1 MPLVTVS
8 EVLRFALPGGTDV
21 AAGAAGLGN
30 AVTWARLL
38 RARPTSLGRIEHGE
52 LWLLP
57 NGAVQLMGG
66 PRAVGRMIRDMGQAG
81 VVAFLTTEHLGEEAL
96 AEADA
101 AMTPLLRVPGET
113 SLIEVE
119 KLVVSV
125 LVDRDRA
132 ISLRVHEVYERLLS
146 TLVEDRG
153 LELISSIVAEVTG
166 KAVYLLDEHFQPTLQ
181 MGGESRAA
189 ETLADVRRRH
199 WEGQLGNVSER
210 LIVVRSGSGDSNAVA
225 LRPLTLRGA
234 VEGYL
239 ALLGLADDFVDFD
252 HQVADR
258 AASVLAIE
266 LAKQSAVVEAR
277 LRMQGDFLT
286 DLLDSPAA
294 PDDVL
299 LERARRLGY
308 DLGRTHLVFVLR
320 PRDENT
326 DPTSAQPPS
335 VNGTAA
341 LSSNGLAHAS
351 ASLSRGH
358 QRFVDAA
365 RRRLVLADVTT
376 LLRER
381 DGSIQVL
388 MPCPP
393 DLDSDDPDAALAWVE
408 RLRASLV
415 ESLAPD
421 ALAVVAGVG
430 RSPGPDSTPYAAMRE
445 ATRAADIAASM
456 SSDSPPTLHFAR
468 LGALR
473 LIFHLADNP
482 ELRAFQR
489 DVLGPL
495 EVSDAARRSEFVR
508 TLDAFLRAGGNH
520 MRAARDLNVHRNTLI
535 YRLERIQELLCGAD
549 LEDPESR
556 LNLQLALKIRAA
568 LGGSAAAQ

>member
-8 EVLRFALPGGTDV
+8 ELLRLALPPGTEFV
-21 AAGAAGLGN
+21 AGATGAGN
-30 AVTWARLL
+30 TVTWARLL
-38 RARPTSLGRIEHGE
+38 RTRPTNLGRIEPGE
-52 LWLLP
+52 VWLLS
-57 NGAVQLMGG
+57 AAALQL
-66 PRAVGRMIRDMGQAG
+66 VGDARSVSRMVRDMAQAG
-81 VVAFLTTEHLGEEAL
+81 VVAFVTSEPVSTEVH
-96 AEADA
+96 AEADEA
-101 AMTPLLRVPGET
+101 GTPLLRVPNEGALAE
-113 SLIEVE
+113 IE
-119 KLVVSV
+119 KAIVSV

-132 ISLRVHEVYERLLS
+132 ISLRVQEVYERLLS

-153 LELISSIVAEVTG
+153 LELISNIVAEVTG

-181 MGGESRAA
+181 TGGGERAA
-189 ETLADVRRRH
+189 EALADVRRRY
-199 WEGQLGNVSER
+199 WEGLLGNVSER
-210 LIVVRSGSGDSNAVA
+210 LIVVRSSSMVGQPTAVA

-239 ALLGLADDFVDFD
+239 ALLGQADDFVDFD

-277 LRMQGDFLT
+277 LRLQGDFLT
-286 DLLDSPAA
+286 ELLDSPAPPEEA
-294 PDDVL
+294 L

-308 DLGRTHLVFVLR
+308 DLSRQHLVFVLR
-320 PRDENT
+320 PREEEPRNGNS
-326 DPTSAQPPS
+326 PT
-335 VNGTAA
+335 
-341 LSSNGLAHAS
+341 
-351 ASLSRGH
+351 RGQ

-393 DLDSDDPDAALAWVE
+393 DLDPNDADAALAWVE
-408 RLRASLV
+408 RLRCSLE
-415 ESLAPD
+415 ESLAPESV
-421 ALAVVAGVG
+421 AVVAGVG
-430 RSPGPDSTPYAAMRE
+430 RTPGPDTTAYAAMRE
-445 ATRAADIAASM
+445 ATRAADIAASIAG
-456 SSDSPPTLHFAR
+456 DSPAALHFAR

-495 EVSDAARRSEFVR
+495 ETSDTARRSEFVR
-508 TLDAFLRAGGNH
+508 TLEAFLRAGGNH

-535 YRLERIQELLCGAD
+535 YRLERIQELLGGAN
-549 LEDPESR
+549 LEDPEMR
-556 LNLQLALKIRAA
+556 LNVQLALKIRAA
-568 LGGSAAAQ
+568 LGGSAP

>member
-1 MPLVTVS
+1 VS
-8 EVLRFALPGGTDV
+8 ELLRLALPPGTEFV
-21 AAGAAGLGN
+21 AGATGAGN
-30 AVTWARLL
+30 TVTWARLL
-38 RARPTSLGRIEHGE
+38 RTRPTNLGRIEPGE
-52 LWLLP
+52 VWLLS
-57 NGAVQLMGG
+57 AAALQL
-66 PRAVGRMIRDMGQAG
+66 VGDARSVSRMVRDMAQAG
-81 VVAFLTTEHLGEEAL
+81 VVAFVTSEPVSTEVH
-96 AEADA
+96 AEADEA
-101 AMTPLLRVPGET
+101 GTPLLRVPNEGALAE
-113 SLIEVE
+113 IE
-119 KLVVSV
+119 KAIVSV

-132 ISLRVHEVYERLLS
+132 ISLRVQEVYERLLS

-153 LELISSIVAEVTG
+153 LELISNIVAEVTG

-181 MGGESRAA
+181 TGGGERAA
-189 ETLADVRRRH
+189 EALADVRRRY
-199 WEGQLGNVSER
+199 WEGLLGNVSER
-210 LIVVRSGSGDSNAVA
+210 LIVVRSSSMVGQPTAVA

-239 ALLGLADDFVDFD
+239 ALLGQADDFVDFD

-277 LRMQGDFLT
+277 LRLQGDFLT
-286 DLLDSPAA
+286 ELLDSPAPPEEA
-294 PDDVL
+294 L

-308 DLGRTHLVFVLR
+308 DLSRQHLVFVLR
-320 PRDENT
+320 PREEEPRNGNS
-326 DPTSAQPPS
+326 PT
-335 VNGTAA
+335 
-341 LSSNGLAHAS
+341 
-351 ASLSRGH
+351 RGQ

-393 DLDSDDPDAALAWVE
+393 DLDPNDADAALAWVE
-408 RLRASLV
+408 RLRCSLE
-415 ESLAPD
+415 ESLAPESV
-421 ALAVVAGVG
+421 AVVAGVG
-430 RSPGPDSTPYAAMRE
+430 RTPGPDTTAYAAMRE
-445 ATRAADIAASM
+445 ATRAADIAASIAG
-456 SSDSPPTLHFAR
+456 DSPAALHFAR

-495 EVSDAARRSEFVR
+495 ETSDTARRSEFVR
-508 TLDAFLRAGGNH
+508 TLEAFLRAGGNH

-535 YRLERIQELLCGAD
+535 YRLERIQELLGGAN
-549 LEDPESR
+549 LEDPEMR
-556 LNLQLALKIRAA
+556 LNVQLALKIRAA
-568 LGGSAAAQ
+568 LGGSAP

>member
-1 MPLVTVS
+1 MPPAT
-8 EVLRFALPGGTDV
+8 EVLAGGK
-21 AAGAAGLGN
+21 GLGN

-38 RARPTSLGRIEHGE
+38 RARPASLARIEHGE
-52 LWLLP
+52 MWLISSPALQVL
-57 NGAVQLMGG
+57 GD
-66 PRAVGRMIRDMGQAG
+66 PRSLARMVRDMGEAG
-81 VVAFLTTEHLGEEAL
+81 VVAFVTPEAL
-96 AEADA
+96 AAEVNAAADA
-101 AMTPLLRVPGET
+101 AGTPLLRVPPET
-113 SLIEVE
+113 PLTEIEKAIVGM
-119 KLVVSV
+119 

-132 ISLRVHEVYERLLS
+132 IGQRVQEVYERLLA

-153 LELISSIVAEVTG
+153 LELISNIVAEVTG
-166 KAVYLLDEHFQPTLQ
+166 KAVYLLDEHFQPTIQ
-181 MGGESRAA
+181 TGGGERSADA
-189 ETLADVRRRH
+189 LADVRRRH
-199 WEGQLGNVSER
+199 WEGLLGNVSER
-210 LIVVRSGSGDSNAVA
+210 PIVVRSVADEPLAVA

-234 VEGYL
+234 VEGYV
-239 ALLGLADDFVDFD
+239 ALLGPPDDFVDFD

-277 LRMQGDFLT
+277 LRLQGDFLT
-286 DLLDSPAA
+286 DLLDNPTA
-294 PDDVL
+294 PEDPLV
-299 LERARRLGY
+299 ERARRLGY
-308 DLGRTHLVFVLR
+308 DLSRPHLVFVLR
-320 PRDENT
+320 PRDS
-326 DPTSAQPPS
+326 DAAGA
-335 VNGTAA
+335 NG
-341 LSSNGLAHAS
+341 S
-351 ASLSRGH
+351 ASRAQ

-365 RRRLVLADVTT
+365 RRRLVLTDVTT

-381 DGSIQVL
+381 DGSVQVL

-393 DLDSDDPDAALAWVE
+393 ELDPADSDASVDWVD
-408 RLRASLV
+408 RLRRSLE

-421 ALAVVAGVG
+421 TLPVVAGVG
-430 RSPGPDSTPYAAMRE
+430 RSPGAETTPYAAMRE
-445 ATRAADIAASM
+445 ATRAADIAASIAAEA
-456 SSDSPPTLHFAR
+456 PAALHFAR

-535 YRLERIQELLCGAD
+535 YRLERIQELLGGAD
-549 LEDPESR
+549 LEDPETR

-568 LGGSAAAQ
+568 LGGSAP